1 MTLMEQNLTE
11 SPSIEQLEWNAP
23 ELREFDVGLL
33 TQFAGSPG
41 DDGLG
46 SFTHS

>member
-1 MTLMEQNLTE
+1 MEHNLTE

-23 ELREFDVGLL
+23 ELREFDVGLV
-33 TQFAGSPG
+33 TQFDSSPG

-46 SFTHS
+46 IFTHS